1 MDKQKLSVF
10 VILLLLS
17 LSSISI
23 IFAHAEV
30 TVDEHDVIE
39 NNCPLDK
46 SSKMPQPRY
55 SFHSPI
61 RINNN
66 TDLATQAN
74 YGSGTEADP
83 YVIEGWEIDGGQE
96 CCIYVGNT
104 TDYFVVKN
112 CYLYNSTDQGI
123 YLKNTS
129 LGSILN
135 NEITLNRMGMYL
147 KYSNNTK
154 IRFNNISSNEYGM
167 QLTDSNQNIIEGN
180 NITFQVFTAFKFY
193 TSHLNNINNNTF
205 KSNDMAISM
214 SESTNNTLF
223 NNTII
228 HNDCGFNFAEE
239 SYDNYIYSNN
249 FINNTYQTMNFGTN
263 IWNSSYPEGGNYWD
277 DYNGYDNYSGP
288 NQDIPGSDGIG
299 DTPYTNFD
307 NFDRDYY
314 PLMFPT
320 FHEYFNIDLNITS
333 ENDGWNFISSRLAPR
348 NKNINEFLSDIDGSY
363 DKVLYYNNPYNTVVH
378 TVWEDDFESDK
389 GWTFSGGEWEW
400 GEPNGLGGSCGNPDP
415 NNSVSGSKI
424 IGYDLSGT
432 GTYPGDYEN
441 SLSETYWAVSPTI
454 DLTEHTDIKLRF
466 YRWLGVESNVEDFAY
481 IYAYDGA
488 TWQEVWSNPGPSL
501 SDDSWKR
508 VEHDVSMYAD
518 GNSNFQFAFG
528 MGTTDSAD
536 TYCGWNID
544 DVQLIYRRYEPS
556 DHFSEWETYVPTRSE
571 HFNSLE
577 NYDTSMGIW
586 IHMTS
591 NDTLDIDGVAVYDT
605 TIKLDTGWNM
615 VGYPS
620 DDKRIASDVFPS
632 EVTKIGVF
640 NASREYNIE
649 YIYDLSTYTMK
660 EGEGYWVYNSADFTV
675 DWDIEY

>member
-1 MDKQKLSVF
+1 M
-10 VILLLLS
+10 
-17 LSSISI
+17 
-23 IFAHAEV
+23 
-30 TVDEHDVIE
+30 
-39 NNCPLDK
+39 
-46 SSKMPQPRY
+46 
-55 SFHSPI
+55 
-61 RINNN
+61 
-66 TDLATQAN
+66 
-74 YGSGTEADP
+74 
-83 YVIEGWEIDGGQE
+83 

-123 YLKNTS
+123 YLNNNTR
-129 LGSILN
+129 GTILN
-135 NEITLNRMGMYL
+135 NDITLNSVGMYL
-147 KYSNNTK
+147 KDSINIK
-154 IRFNNISSNEYGM
+154 IRFNNISSSNFDGIGIY
-167 QLTDSNQNIIEGN
+167 DSNDNTIE
-180 NITFQVFTAFKFY
+180 
-193 TSHLNNINNNTF
+193 NNNVSKNSVGIESDGTYNNG
-205 KSNDMAISM
+205 SNYNYISNN
-214 SESTNNTLF
+214 SFSFNDLGINTAVSTNNTLF

-228 HNDCGFNFAEE
+228 HNYEALYFASET
-239 SYDNYIYSNN
+239 NNNLIYHNN
-249 FINNTYQTMNFGTN
+249 FINNTHQSSDFYGINQ
-263 IWNSSYPEGGNYWD
+263 WNYSYPVGGNYWH
-277 DYNGYDNYSGP
+277 DYKGYDNYSGP
-288 NQDIPGSDGIG
+288 NQDQPGSDGIG
-299 DTPYTNFD
+299 DIPYIINDGPNTD
-307 NFDRDYY
+307 NY

-389 GWTFSGGEWEW
+389 GWTFTGGEWEW
-400 GEPNGLGGSCGNPDP
+400 GEPNGLGGTNGNPDP
-415 NNSVSGSKI
+415 NNAVSGSKI

-432 GTYPGDYEN
+432 GAYPGDYEN

-466 YRWLGVESNVEDFAY
+466 NRWLGVESNVEDFAY

-488 TWQEVWSNPGPSL
+488 NWQQIWSNPGSSL
-501 SDDSWKR
+501 SDDSWKL

-536 TYCGWNID
+536 TYCGWNAD

-556 DHFSEWETYVPTRSE
+556 DHFSEWETYVPTRSD
-571 HFNSLE
+571 HFNSLD

-591 NDTLDIDGVAVYDT
+591 NDTLDIDGVAVYQT
-605 TIKLDTGWNM
+605 TIKLEKGWNM

-620 DDKRIASDVFPS
+620 DNDRIAEDLFSL

-675 DWDIEY
+675 DWNIEY